1 MAQTINRNNEI
12 SPQQVESLKKM
23 FNEKCFSKALYKGIK
38 ALVNDFPKIANQL
51 SIAVYMMDAVTK
63 KHEEYTE
70 AVKCKKKNSKTPVL

>member
-38 ALVNDFPKIANQL
+38 ALVTDFPRISEQL
-51 SIAVYMMDAVTK
+51 EIAVLMVNAITK
-63 KHEEYTE
+63 KHEKYTI
-70 AVKCKKKNSKTPVL
+70 AVKKKKVGK